1 MRFEKDSAVQQA
13 VQRSV
18 DEIQQ
23 LKSTSENLR
32 EQLEIQKMDYQA
44 VFQEQEKDNVNDKI
58 HLQETIETLRS
69 ELENKNAK

>member
-23 LKSTSENLR
+23 LKSTAENLR
-32 EQLEIQKMDYQA
+32 EKLEMQKMDYQA
-44 VFQEQEKDNVNDKI
+44 LLQEQETNNVNDNI
-58 HLQETIETLRS
+58 HLQKTIETLRS
-69 ELENKNAK
+69 KLEKENA

>member
-23 LKSTSENLR
+23 LKETAGDLR
-32 EQLEIQKMDYQA
+32 GKLETQKMDFEA
-44 VFQEQEKDNVNDKI
+44 LLQEQEKDNVNDKI
-58 HLQETIETLRS
+58 HLQATIEKLRS
-69 ELENKNAK
+69 ELEKENV

>member
-23 LKSTSENLR
+23 LKKTSEDLR
-32 EQLEIQKMDYQA
+32 EKLEIQKMDYQA
-44 VFQEQEKDNVNDKI
+44 ILQEQEKDNVNDKI
-58 HLQETIETLRS
+58 HLQKTIETLRS
-69 ELENKNAK
+69 KLEKENA